1 MSKIYHISI
10 ILVFAAMVS
19 MIVPAYAIAPLEQF
33 AFQGVLKDNSGNL
46 ITGTRNIGLRL
57 YTVYTGHQATNDA
70 TCLPPFCLWTE
81 NHTSVSVSSGI
92 FTIDAGSINSLT
104 KVINFTN
111 ALYLEVIIQGS
122 PDQTLTP
129 RLNITAAPFALAA
142 EKASTDLNL
151 NKKQIINA
159 SNIYASGVINGIT
172 INNSTQAVSGI
183 LSIQVQQ
190 GSSVIAGISSGGI
203 INGSQL
209 TIQNAAHTNVAAIAA
224 STGLITTNGG
234 LTIKTVGGSTVGS
247 ISNTGV
253 VNGSSIQAQTGPTI
267 EGSISSG
274 GVING
279 SSLQIESGSSHTNI
293 ASIAVST
300 GLITTNGGLTVK
312 TTGGSTVGSVSNT
325 GVVNGSSLQVENGGI
340 VVGSISNT
348 GTITA
353 PTTSTINGIN
363 INNGAISGVTTLS
376 TTGAITAPTSTNTI
390 NGIVISGGAI
400 SGVSTLTTTGIIT
413 SGGNFT
419 TNNGI
424 IIAAGHIRSSGTTPS
439 ISANCGSVTG
449 TDNMGTF
456 TTSSI
461 TNPVTCTITFKSP
474 YASAPI
480 CLAGGS
486 NVGCPFTTTTSKTAL
501 TIGGDA
507 SCGGI
512 GGNTAATAVTV
523 EYMCMGK

>member
-1 MSKIYHISI
+1 M
-10 ILVFAAMVS
+10 
-19 MIVPAYAIAPLEQF
+19 
-33 AFQGVLKDNSGNL
+33 LKDNSGNL

-274 GVING
+274 GIING
-279 SSLQIESGSSHTNI
+279 SQ
-293 ASIAVST
+293 
-300 GLITTNGGLTVK
+300 LTIQNA
-312 TTGGSTVGSVSNT
+312 GSTVGRISTGGALAVS
-325 GVVNGSSLQVENGGI
+325 
-340 VVGSISNT
+340 
-348 GTITA
+348 
-353 PTTSTINGIN
+353 
-363 INNGAISGVTTLS
+363 
-376 TTGAITAPTSTNTI
+376 GAITAPTTTNTI
-390 NGIVISGGAI
+390 NGIIINSGAI
-400 SGVSTLTTTGIIT
+400 SGVSTLTTTSTIT
-413 SGGNFT
+413 AGGNIT
-419 TNNGI
+419 ANNGL
-424 IIAAGHIRSSGTTPS
+424 IIAAGHIRSSGTTPT
-439 ISANCGSVTG
+439 ISANCGSLTG

-456 TTSSI
+456 TTSSA
-461 TNPVTCTITFKSP
+461 TAPGTCIITFKSP
-474 YASAPI
+474 YASPPI

-486 NVGCPFTTTTSKTAL
+486 NTGCPFTTTTSKTAL

-507 SCGGI
+507 SCGGVA
-512 GGNTAATAVTV
+512 GSVTV
-523 EYMCMGK
+523 EYICISK